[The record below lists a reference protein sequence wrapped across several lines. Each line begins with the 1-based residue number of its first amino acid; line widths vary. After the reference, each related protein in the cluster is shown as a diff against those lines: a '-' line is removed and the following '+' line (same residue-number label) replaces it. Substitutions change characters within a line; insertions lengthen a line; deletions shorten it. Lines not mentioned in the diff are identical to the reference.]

1 MFSFINDDDEIEN
14 KIRGSNVL
22 GGYISYI
29 CTGKQKTKL
38 KSNKFFKLNKQKM
51 KFSHFPLLLLLFFTN
66 PKCKGNEVKKTF
78 CLMFFLFI
86 ILKNLQKEG
95 TQKKIDE

>member
-78 CLMFFLFI
+78 CLMFFFVHYI
-86 ILKNLQKEG
+86 KKFTKRGNTKKN
-95 TQKKIDE
+95 